1 MTVMMLMLLMT
12 MLMMTMRMLMMQE
25 GGNARLAVSLAPPR
39 DSATLPQF
47 GFLAHHH
54 QHEEHDKDNEDD
66 AGDDAGNIGDGDRG
80 MLEKMIATALW
91 LVSFADHDEEDGGGN
106 DDDEGGNDDDD
117 GGNDDD
123 DGGVLGSGEGAPPA
137 DCAL

>member
-1 MTVMMLMLLMT
+1 MT
-12 MLMMTMRMLMMQE
+12 MLMMTMPMLMMQE

-47 GFLAHHH
+47 GLLAHHH
-54 QHEEHDKDNEDD
+54 HHHHHHEEEHGYKDNDNEDD
-66 AGDDAGNIGDGDRG
+66 DGEGDDAGNIGDRG
-80 MLEKMIATALW
+80 MLKKMIATARW
-91 LVSFADHDEEDGGGN
+91 FFADHD
-106 DDDEGGNDDDD
+106 DDDDVD

-123 DGGVLGSGEGAPPA
+123 DGGVVGSGEGAPPA

>member
-1 MTVMMLMLLMT
+1 
-12 MLMMTMRMLMMQE
+12 MMQE

-47 GFLAHHH
+47 GFLPHHH
-54 QHEEHDKDNEDD
+54 HHEHEHDNDNEDD
-66 AGDDAGNIGDGDRG
+66 AGDDAGNFGDGDRG
-80 MLEKMIATALW
+80 MLEKMIATALG
-91 LVSFADHDEEDGGGN
+91 LVSFADH
-106 DDDEGGNDDDD
+106 DDDD